1 MNPFSL
7 KDKTILITGA
17 SSGIGRSCS
26 VECSKSG
33 ASLILV
39 ARNEEELEKTVS
51 MLAPNTQWEIIAAD
65 ITTSENLEELI
76 AGKIS
81 SIGKISGFIHCAGVE
96 KTLPLKKHTPNY
108 IRIFL
113 QLTLLPDLKLQ
124 RYYPQKYKTETSSF
138 VFISSVAGMVGE
150 IGKAAYSSSK
160 GAVISGA
167 RSLAMELSRSNI
179 RVNSI
184 SPAMVNTP
192 ILENMFESI
201 GEDAAQEIIRKHPL
215 GIGKPEDV
223 ANACIF
229 LLSDAAGWV
238 TGSNLV
244 VDGDILLS
252 NYFWD
257 RSSII
262 FSTALKIFL
271 LSN

>member
-1 MNPFSL
+1 MNQFSL
-7 KDKTILITGA
+7 ENKIILITGA

-33 ASLILV
+33 ACLILI
-39 ARNEEELEKTVS
+39 ARNEEELQKTVA
-51 MLAPNTQWEIIAAD
+51 MLAENTKVETIIAD
-65 ITTSENLEELI
+65 IAQCENLEELI
-76 AGKIS
+76 AEKVS
-81 SIGKISGFIHCAGVE
+81 VLGKISGFIHCAGVE
-96 KTLPLKKHTPNY
+96 KTLPLKKHTPQLY
-108 IRIFL
+108 HDIFAVNVIAGFEIAKVL
-113 QLTLLPDLKLQ
+113 SLK
-124 RYYPQKYKTETSSF
+124 KYKTETSSF

-167 RSLAMELSRSNI
+167 RSLAMELSRSNV

-192 ILENMFESI
+192 ILEKMFENI
-201 GEDAAQEIIRKHPL
+201 GEEAAEEILKKHPL

-229 LLSDAAGWV
+229 LLSDAARWI

-244 VDGDILLS
+244 VDGGYS
-252 NYFWD
+252 
-257 RSSII
+257 
-262 FSTALKIFL
+262 AQ
-271 LSN
+271 

>member
-1 MNPFSL
+1 MNQFSL
-7 KDKTILITGA
+7 KDKNILITGA

-33 ASLILV
+33 ASLILI
-39 ARNEEELEKTVS
+39 ARNEEELQKTVS
-51 MLAPNTQWEIIAAD
+51 MLAPEAKAETIIAD
-65 ITTSENLEELI
+65 IAQCENLEELI
-76 AGKIS
+76 AEKVS
-81 SIGKISGFIHCAGVE
+81 EIGKISGFIHCAGVE
-96 KTLPLKKHTPNY
+96 KTLPLKKHTPQLY
-108 IRIFL
+108 HDIFAVNVIAGFEIAKIL
-113 QLTLLPDLKLQ
+113 SLK
-124 RYYPQKYKTETSSF
+124 KYKTETSSF

-167 RSLAMELSRSNI
+167 RSMAMELSRSNV

-192 ILENMFESI
+192 ILEKMFENI
-201 GEDAAQEIIRKHPL
+201 GEEAAEEILKKHPL

-229 LLSDAAGWV
+229 LLSDAARWI

-244 VDGDILLS
+244 VDGGYS
-252 NYFWD
+252 
-257 RSSII
+257 
-262 FSTALKIFL
+262 AQ
-271 LSN
+271 

>member
-1 MNPFSL
+1 MNQFSL
-7 KDKTILITGA
+7 ENKIILITGA

-33 ASLILV
+33 ASLILI
-39 ARNEEELEKTVS
+39 ARNEEELQKTVS
-51 MLAPNTQWEIIAAD
+51 MLAQDTKVETIIAD
-65 ITTSENLEELI
+65 IAHGENLEELI
-76 AGKIS
+76 AEKVS
-81 SIGKISGFIHCAGVE
+81 VLGKISGFIHCAGVE
-96 KTLPLKKHTPNY
+96 KTLPLKKHTPQLY
-108 IRIFL
+108 HDIFAVNVIAGFEIAKIL
-113 QLTLLPDLKLQ
+113 SLK
-124 RYYPQKYKTETSSF
+124 KYKTETSSF

-167 RSLAMELSRSNI
+167 RSMAMELSRSNV

-192 ILENMFESI
+192 ILETMFENI
-201 GEDAAQEIIRKHPL
+201 GEDAAEEILKKHPL

-229 LLSDAAGWV
+229 LLSDAARWI

-244 VDGDILLS
+244 VDGGYS
-252 NYFWD
+252 
-257 RSSII
+257 
-262 FSTALKIFL
+262 AQ
-271 LSN
+271 

>member
-1 MNPFSL
+1 MNQFSL
-7 KDKTILITGA
+7 KDKNILITGA

-33 ASLILV
+33 ASLILI
-39 ARNEEELEKTVS
+39 ARNEEELQKTVS
-51 MLAPNTQWEIIAAD
+51 MLAPEAKAETLIAD
-65 ITTSENLEELI
+65 IAQCENLEELI
-76 AGKIS
+76 AEKVS
-81 SIGKISGFIHCAGVE
+81 EIGKISGFIHCAGVE
-96 KTLPLKKHTPNY
+96 KTLPLKKHTPQLY
-108 IRIFL
+108 HDIFAVNVIAGFEIAKIL
-113 QLTLLPDLKLQ
+113 SLK
-124 RYYPQKYKTETSSF
+124 KYKTETSSF

-167 RSLAMELSRSNI
+167 RSMAMELSRSNV

-192 ILENMFESI
+192 ILEKMFENI
-201 GEDAAQEIIRKHPL
+201 GEEAAEEILKKHPL

-229 LLSDAAGWV
+229 LLSDAARWI

-244 VDGDILLS
+244 VDGGYS
-252 NYFWD
+252 
-257 RSSII
+257 
-262 FSTALKIFL
+262 AQ
-271 LSN
+271 

>member
-7 KDKTILITGA
+7 KDKIILITGA

-33 ASLILV
+33 AGLILI
-39 ARNEEELEKTVS
+39 ARNKEELNTTVS
-51 MLAPNTQWEIIAAD
+51 MLAPGTKVETIIAD
-65 ITTSENLEELI
+65 LTQCENLEELI
-76 AGKIS
+76 AEKVMVM
-81 SIGKISGFIHCAGVE
+81 GKISGFIHCAGVE
-96 KTLPLKKHTPNY
+96 KTLPLKKHTPKLY
-108 IRIFL
+108 HDIFAVNVIAGFEIAKIL
-113 QLTLLPDLKLQ
+113 SLK
-124 RYYPQKYKTETSSF
+124 KYKAEASSF

-167 RSLAMELSRSNI
+167 RSMAMELSRSNV

-192 ILENMFESI
+192 ILEKMFAGI
-201 GEDAAQEIIRKHPL
+201 GEEAAEEILKRHPL
-215 GIGKPEDV
+215 GIGRPEDV

-229 LLSDAAGWV
+229 LLSDAAAWI

-244 VDGDILLS
+244 VDGGYS
-252 NYFWD
+252 
-257 RSSII
+257 
-262 FSTALKIFL
+262 AQ
-271 LSN
+271 